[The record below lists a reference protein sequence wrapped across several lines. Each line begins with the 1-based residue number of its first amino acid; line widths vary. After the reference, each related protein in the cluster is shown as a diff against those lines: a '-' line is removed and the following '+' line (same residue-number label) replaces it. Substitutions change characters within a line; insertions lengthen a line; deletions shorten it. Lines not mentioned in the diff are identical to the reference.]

1 MKYFIL
7 FGPPG
12 AGKGTQ
18 ASAMVE
24 QFNLKHISTGALLRE
39 EIAAGTELGLQAKA
53 LIDAGSLVPDEV
65 VEGMIESQFKT
76 VKGVNGFLL
85 DGFPRTI
92 AQAEALDKMLAKSS
106 EEVTGVVSIMI
117 PDNLI
122 MERIKHRAT
131 IEGRADDAKEET
143 INNRIKTYHDKTEPL
158 VGFYQA
164 AGKFQA
170 WITRIAHNLII
181 DYYRDKA
188 NENLIS
194 NDEVDYDLLNDANL
208 ADSSHESQLVNK
220 QTLNDVKLLCQA
232 LPESQSEVVRMRYY
246 YNMSFREIADTLGIS
261 INTALG
267 RMRYALI
274 NMRRMATEKNISL
287 EIN

>member
-1 MKYFIL
+1 MQTL
-7 FGPPG
+7 NSW
-12 AGKGTQ
+12 TDDQ
-18 ASAMVE
+18 
-24 QFNLKHISTGALLRE
+24 
-39 EIAAGTELGLQAKA
+39 
-53 LIDAGSLVPDEV
+53 LVSMYAQGNNEAFDV
-65 VEGMIESQFKT
+65 
-76 VKGVNGFLL
+76 LL
-85 DGFPRTI
+85 DRYKSKLYSYIFYTVHD
-92 AQAEALDKMLAKSS
+92 EDLANDLFQETFVK
-106 EEVTGVVSIMI
+106 VIM
-117 PDNLI
+117 
-122 MERIKHRAT
+122 RIQ
-131 IEGRADDAKEET
+131 EGR
-143 INNRIKTYHDKTEPL
+143 
-158 VGFYQA
+158 YQA

-246 YNMSFREIADTLGIS
+246 YNMSFREIADALGIS

-274 NMRRMATEKNISL
+274 NMRRIATEKNISL

>member
-39 EIAAGTELGLQAKA
+39 EIAAGTELGLKAKA

-92 AQAEALDKMLAKSS
+92 AQADALKAMVAKRGES
-106 EEVTGVVSIMI
+106 VTACVSLMI
-117 PDNLI
+117 PDALVH
-122 MERIKHRAT
+122 ERIANRAKL
-131 IEGRADDAKEET
+131 EGRADDARDEVVS
-143 INNRIKTYHDKTEPL
+143 NRIKTYHDKTEPL
-158 VGFYQA
+158 ISYYKA
-164 AGKFQA
+164 AG
-170 WITRIAHNLII
+170 L
-181 DYYRDKA
+181 Y
-188 NENLIS
+188 
-194 NDEVDYDLLNDANL
+194 
-208 ADSSHESQLVNK
+208 
-220 QTLNDVKLLCQA
+220 
-232 LPESQSEVVRMRYY
+232 
-246 YNMSFREIADTLGIS
+246 REIDGVGTIEEVRNRIFEA
-261 INTALG
+261 
-267 RMRYALI
+267 M
-274 NMRRMATEKNISL
+274 EK
-287 EIN
+287 